1 MINEKERKQIQ
12 RYCVYP
18 KIALAA
24 IIMSFVMC
32 GLLVLLE
39 MIDDLVFHN
48 KGFQPAGLITI
59 IGFVVVYVVIF
70 CYCMLCPRFGMR
82 GRQWRELQARL
93 QVKQTEKDRSG
104 QVAGTLAMQASSR
117 LLKNSNND
125 TAKHIGGAM
134 EVAGAV
140 SAVATAS
147 DVLSETWMN
156 AEEMANTYGV
166 RIPKIK
172 KWIVGLGVLP
182 VLIVIGVYIP
192 QYMQGRQDMKES
204 IAVCTERIETVKEAL
219 APVCEYVYADNPQES
234 YSDYSYHV
242 TGNLRERGDGVQAS
256 YVYITFDTNGTITE
270 IHYTE
275 EIDPNVS
282 LEENLTRI
290 RQDFEILHGPL
301 ADLDVPVADPDLLM
315 VYELPDT
322 FQQEFL
328 SGSLYE
334 EIRMHADGY
343 PIQVY
348 CSFSTE
354 TEEDFD
360 EYSKPDVSLLLSG
373 KN

>member
-1 MINEKERKQIQ
+1 M
-12 RYCVYP
+12 
-18 KIALAA
+18 
-24 IIMSFVMC
+24 
-32 GLLVLLE
+32 
-39 MIDDLVFHN
+39 
-48 KGFQPAGLITI
+48 
-59 IGFVVVYVVIF
+59 
-70 CYCMLCPRFGMR
+70 
-82 GRQWRELQARL
+82 
-93 QVKQTEKDRSG
+93 
-104 QVAGTLAMQASSR
+104 
-117 LLKNSNND
+117 
-125 TAKHIGGAM
+125 
-134 EVAGAV
+134 
-140 SAVATAS
+140 
-147 DVLSETWMN
+147 
-156 AEEMANTYGV
+156 
-166 RIPKIK
+166 
-172 KWIVGLGVLP
+172 
-182 VLIVIGVYIP
+182 
-192 QYMQGRQDMKES
+192 
-204 IAVCTERIETVKEAL
+204 
-219 APVCEYVYADNPQES
+219 
-234 YSDYSYHV
+234 

-256 YVYITFDTNGTITE
+256 YVCITFDTNGTITE